1 MTDARPA
8 GPWRAID
15 PPELAEAVVPAAGA
29 PSD

>member
-8 GPWRAID
+8 GPRRVID
-15 PPELAEAVVPAAGA
+15 PPGLAEAVISAAGA

>member
-15 PPELAEAVVPAAGA
+15 PPGLAETFTSAAGA
-29 PSD
+29 SSN